1 MGTLFDGEP
10 RRRCGICT
18 NKEAS
23 VWKVFIEKVEVEDLQ
38 KLTLKIKIRTIFEGG
53 KKHGMP
59 S

>member
-1 MGTLFDGEP
+1 MGTPFDGEP
-10 RRRCGICT
+10 WRRCGNCT

-23 VWKVFIEKVEVEDLQ
+23 VWKVFIEKVEVEELQ

>member
-10 RRRCGICT
+10 RRRCGNCT

-23 VWKVFIEKVEVEDLQ
+23 VWKVFIEKVDIEELQ

-53 KKHGMP
+53 KKNGMP

>member
-10 RRRCGICT
+10 RRRCGNCT

-23 VWKVFIEKVEVEDLQ
+23 VWKVFIEKVEVEELQ
-38 KLTLKIKIRTIFEGG
+38 KLTLKIQITIFEGDEKNG
-53 KKHGMP
+53 IP